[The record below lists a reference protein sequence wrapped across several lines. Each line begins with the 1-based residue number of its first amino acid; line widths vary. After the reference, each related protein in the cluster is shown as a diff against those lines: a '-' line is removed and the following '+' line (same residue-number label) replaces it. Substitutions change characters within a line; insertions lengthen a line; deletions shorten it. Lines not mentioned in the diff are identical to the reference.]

1 MCILYSFSITIIRDS
16 PFSLSLSLSLFTVSM
31 QVQELELTTS
41 HEVND
46 PSSPEISPDSD
57 DISNLNLLIAAR
69 KGIRI
74 CTQHLLYL
82 LSHFVSHDR
91 LSPSH
96 RNFLTSLNTIVIPK
110 TLSKTLNCKE
120 WKQATRAKIEALE
133 KNGIWDV
140 VELPREKSPV
150 GCKWVFTSKYN
161 CTSSQD
167 EYCESFTLF
176 SCPI

>member
-1 MCILYSFSITIIRDS
+1 
-16 PFSLSLSLSLFTVSM
+16 M

-74 CTQHLLYL
+74 
-82 LSHFVSHDR
+82 F
-91 LSPSH
+91 
-96 RNFLTSLNTIVIPK
+96 IPK

-120 WKQATRAKIEALE
+120 WKEAMRAKIEALE